1 MFDNSFHNIKNDMF
15 ESNNLNTNLVSRK
28 LDDYFTNLISK
39 QTGSSSKIIKN
50 EYTFNKFYNDYID
63 PNFLLLFLILGVI
76 LFLIFRYYNKYY
88 IEEDDDNFEVIEK
101 NNKNKE
107 NLILKKQLQYVKKY
121 KKTLDQE
128 KDKILSIID
137 ELSLMNY
144 NTVNKLENKNLLD
157 NTIKSTD
164 FNKYTSHDNHFLDNT
179 IKSVNDFTENNDFY
193 KVGEE
198 NSQTDELING
208 VYINPPYE
216 DI

>member
-39 QTGSSSKIIKN
+39 QVGSSSKIIKN

-76 LFLIFRYYNKYY
+76 LFLIFKYYNKYY
-88 IEEDDDNFEVIEK
+88 IEDDDNFDVIEK

-144 NTVNKLENKNLLD
+144 NTENKLENKNLLD
-157 NTIKSTD
+157 DTIKSTD
-164 FNKYTSHDNHFLDNT
+164 FNRYTSHDNHFLDNT

-193 KVGEE
+193 KVDEE
-198 NSQTDELING
+198 NSQKNELING